1 MKLNAL
7 TSVHKLNLIA
17 TCYLQKYLTNRFL
30 LLNQIANEDL
40 SSDSIGYRVPSN
52 THNLKG
58 ETLSP
63 KHYVYSQQ

>member
-30 LLNQIANEDL
+30 LLNQIVAVTVLDIE
-40 SSDSIGYRVPSN
+40 YHQ
-52 THNLKG
+52 TH
-58 ETLSP
+58 TT
-63 KHYVYSQQ
+63 